1 MEFLQDNIAVQIIML
16 VVAVGLIGY
25 FGYRS
30 VKDRKK
36 KAAEKKGLGNGSN
49 LRSR

>member
-1 MEFLQDNIAVQIIML
+1 MEFLQNSIVVQIIVL
-16 VVAVGLIGY
+16 AVGIALVGY

-30 VKDRKK
+30 IKDRKK
-36 KAAEKKGLGNGSN
+36 KAAEKKGLSNGSN